1 MTTVGVTLVVT
12 LFGLSVFL
20 GGYKPAP
27 TGGEIMSD
35 EPGKVLIV
43 EDEEIYADVYS
54 TKLLPLG
61 YQIETATDVSIASH
75 KLRSFQPDIIILDLR
90 LQRQD
95 SEEGLAFLT
104 EITGYNPAIKVI
116 VVTVEGTIENA
127 MRAHKL
133 GAYDFIEKKT
143 QGYNELP
150 FRVNQ
155 AYEKLQ
161 LERRI
166 AALQQS
172 EIDRIKGYRY
182 GPDKII
188 VGDSE
193 SMHRL
198 FEEVDRVAS
207 TDTTVL
213 VQGESGTGKELIAQA
228 VHHHSPRA
236 KQPFVTVACGQTD
249 NALLGSELFGHER
262 GAFTGATGRKGGKF
276 EDANRGTI
284 FLDEIA
290 ELDAESQVKFLRVLQ
305 ERKFERIG
313 GKQTIEVDVRV
324 IAATNKN
331 LEQAVQ
337 EGTFREDLYYRLN
350 VFPLHVPPL
359 RERKSDIPL
368 LATHFLTQKSHLT
381 DGKQIRGFQE
391 AAMTFLTNYSWPG
404 NIRELENRIEQG
416 MVLATDDWISAA
428 DLQIDAARKF
438 DTGTRALTE
447 LVDEYERILIIDA
460 LESTADQ
467 KAAANH
473 LGIPE
478 PTLRYKM
485 DKYSIERSQ
494 SRKNRQNPR

>member
-1 MTTVGVTLVVT
+1 
-12 LFGLSVFL
+12 
-20 GGYKPAP
+20 
-27 TGGEIMSD
+27 MSN
-35 EPGKVLIV
+35 EPRKILIV

-54 TKLLPLG
+54 ARLLPLG
-61 YQIETATDVSIASH
+61 YQIERATDVSIASH
-75 KLRSFQPDIIILDLR
+75 KLRSFQPDIILLDLR

-95 SEEGLAFLT
+95 SEEGLAFIE
-104 EITGYNPAIKVI
+104 EIMAHNPAIKVI

-127 MRAHKL
+127 MKAHKL
-133 GAYDFIEKKT
+133 GAYDFIEKRT

-172 EIDRIKGYRY
+172 EINRIKGYRY
-182 GPDKII
+182 GPGKII

-198 FEEVDRVAS
+198 FESVDRVAS

-228 VHHHSPRA
+228 VHHHSSRV

-249 NALLGSELFGHER
+249 SALLGSELFGHER

-305 ERKFERIG
+305 ERQLERLG

-337 EGTFREDLYYRLN
+337 EGTFREDLYHRLN
-350 VFPLHVPPL
+350 VFPLYVPPL

-368 LATHFLTQKSHLT
+368 LATHFLSQKS
-381 DGKQIRGFQE
+381 QEIRGFQE
-391 AAMTFLTNYSWPG
+391 AAMVFLMNYAWPG
-404 NIRELENRIEQG
+404 NVRELENHIEQAII
-416 MVLATDDWISAA
+416 LATGDWISAA
-428 DLQIDAARKF
+428 DLQIGSVGKF
-438 DTGTRALTE
+438 DAESRGLTE
-447 LVDEYERILIIDA
+447 WVMEYERGLIINA
-460 LESTADQ
+460 LENSVDQ
-467 KAAANH
+467 KTAADH
-473 LGIPE
+473 LSIPE
-478 PTLRYKM
+478 STLRRKM
-485 DKYSIERSQ
+485 NKYSIKRSQ
-494 SRKNRQNPR
+494 LRKVHQNLQ

>member
-1 MTTVGVTLVVT
+1 
-12 LFGLSVFL
+12 
-20 GGYKPAP
+20 
-27 TGGEIMSD
+27 MSD
-35 EPGKVLIV
+35 EPGKVLII
-43 EDEEIYADVYS
+43 EDEKIYADVYS
-54 TKLLPLG
+54 ARLLPLG
-61 YQIETATDVSIASH
+61 YQIERATEVSTASQ
-75 KLRSFQPDIIILDLR
+75 KLESFQPDIIILDLR

-127 MRAHKL
+127 MKAHKL

-172 EIDRIKGYRY
+172 EINRIKGYRY
-182 GPDKII
+182 GTNKII

-198 FEEVDRVAS
+198 FESVDRVAS
-207 TDTTVL
+207 TDATVL

-228 VHHHSPRA
+228 IHHHSSRV

-249 NALLGSELFGHER
+249 SALLGSELFGHER

-305 ERKFERIG
+305 ERQFERLG

-337 EGTFREDLYYRLN
+337 EGTFREDLYHRLN

-404 NIRELENRIEQG
+404 NIRELENRIEQAII
-416 MVLATDDWISAA
+416 LATGDWISAA
-428 DLQIDAARKF
+428 DLQIDAARKSN
-438 DTGTRALTE
+438 TEPRTLSE

-460 LESTADQ
+460 LEGTVDQ

>member
-1 MTTVGVTLVVT
+1 
-12 LFGLSVFL
+12 
-20 GGYKPAP
+20 
-27 TGGEIMSD
+27 MSD
-35 EPGKVLIV
+35 EPGKILII

-54 TKLLPLG
+54 ARLVPLG
-61 YQIETATDVSIASH
+61 YQIETATDVLTAFQ
-75 KLRSFQPDIIILDLR
+75 KLESFQPDIVILDLR

-104 EITGYNPAIKVI
+104 EITEHNPTIKVI
-116 VVTVEGTIENA
+116 VVTVEGTVENA
-127 MRAHKL
+127 MKAHKS
-133 GAYDFIEKKT
+133 GAYDFIEKRT

-166 AALQQS
+166 VALQQS

-198 FEEVDRVAS
+198 FESVDRVAS
-207 TDTTVL
+207 TDATVL
-213 VQGESGTGKELIAQA
+213 VLGESGTGKELIAQA
-228 VHHHSPRA
+228 IHHHSPRA

-249 NALLGSELFGHER
+249 NALLGSELFGYER

-305 ERKFERIG
+305 ERQLERLG

-359 RERKSDIPL
+359 RERISDIPL

-391 AAMTFLTNYSWPG
+391 TAMAFLMSYAWPG
-404 NIRELENRIEQG
+404 NIRELENCIEQAAI
-416 MVLATDDWISAA
+416 LATSDWISTT
-428 DLQIDAARKF
+428 DLQIDTARKF
-438 DTGTRALTE
+438 DAGNRGLTE
-447 LVDEYERILIIDA
+447 LLDEYERILIINA
-460 LESTADQ
+460 LENSVDQ
-467 KAAANH
+467 KTAAAH
-473 LGIPE
+473 LSIPE
-478 PTLRYKM
+478 STLRRKM
-485 DKYSIERSQ
+485 DKYSIKRSQ
-494 SRKNRQNPR
+494 SR

>member
-1 MTTVGVTLVVT
+1 
-12 LFGLSVFL
+12 
-20 GGYKPAP
+20 
-27 TGGEIMSD
+27 MSD
-35 EPGKVLIV
+35 EPGKILII

-54 TKLLPLG
+54 AKLTPLG
-61 YQIETATDVSIASH
+61 YQIETATDTSTASQ
-75 KLRSFQPDIIILDLR
+75 KLESFRPDIIILDLR

-104 EITGYNPAIKVI
+104 EIAGYNPAIKVI

-166 AALQQS
+166 ADLQQS

-182 GPDKII
+182 GTDKII

-198 FEEVDRVAS
+198 FEDVDRVAS
-207 TDTTVL
+207 TDATVL

-228 VHHHSPRA
+228 IHHHSSRA

-249 NALLGSELFGHER
+249 NALLGSELFGYER

-276 EDANRGTI
+276 ESANRGTI

-305 ERKFERIG
+305 ERKFERLG

-368 LATHFLTQKSHLT
+368 LATHFLSQKLHLT

-391 AAMTFLTNYSWPG
+391 AAMAFLTSYAWPG
-404 NIRELENRIEQG
+404 NVRELENRIEQAV
-416 MVLATDDWISAA
+416 VLVTGDWVSAA
-428 DLQIDAARKF
+428 DLRIDAAGNF
-438 DTGTRALTE
+438 DTENKALTE
-447 LVDEYERILIIDA
+447 LVNEYERILIIDA

-467 KAAANH
+467 KAAADH

-478 PTLRYKM
+478 STLRRKM

-494 SRKNRQNPR
+494 SRKIRQNLQ

>member
-1 MTTVGVTLVVT
+1 
-12 LFGLSVFL
+12 
-20 GGYKPAP
+20 
-27 TGGEIMSD
+27 MSD
-35 EPGKVLIV
+35 EPGRILIV

-54 TKLLPLG
+54 ARLGPLG
-61 YQIETATDVSIASH
+61 YQIETATDVLTAFQ
-75 KLRSFQPDIIILDLR
+75 KLESFQPDIVILDLR

-127 MRAHKL
+127 MKAHKS
-133 GAYDFIEKKT
+133 GAYDFIEKRT

-166 AALQQS
+166 VALQQS

-182 GPDKII
+182 GPGKVI

-198 FEEVDRVAS
+198 FESVDRVAS

-228 VHHHSPRA
+228 IHHHSPRA
-236 KQPFVTVACGQTD
+236 RQPFVTVACGQTD
-249 NALLGSELFGHER
+249 NALLGSELFGYER

-305 ERKFERIG
+305 ERQLERIG

-350 VFPLHVPPL
+350 VFRLHVPPL

-391 AAMTFLTNYSWPG
+391 AAMTFLTSYAWPG
-404 NIRELENRIEQG
+404 NVRELENRIEQG
-416 MVLATDDWISAA
+416 MVLATGDWITAA

-494 SRKNRQNPR
+494 SRKNRQNP